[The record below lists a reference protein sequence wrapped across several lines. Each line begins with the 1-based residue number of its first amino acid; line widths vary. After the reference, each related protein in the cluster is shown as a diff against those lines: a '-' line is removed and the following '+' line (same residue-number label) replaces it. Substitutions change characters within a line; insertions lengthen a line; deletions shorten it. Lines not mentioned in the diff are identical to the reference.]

1 MEKRKSVDANSK
13 LTEMLEV
20 SGKDFKAATVKMLQ

>member
-20 SGKDFKAATVKMLQ
+20 SGKDFKAAIVKMLQ